1 MYLKNQKGSTLLE
14 VLVSLA
20 LVLFVVTALTITTIN
35 GLKNSQ
41 LSQNQLQATKLA
53 QEGVEQVKQA
63 RERNCE
69 IHLTGD
75 LIPYVWY
82 GPGQSIFSRNLGAD
96 FKLNVPGIRLSG
108 NPPPPPA
115 CSLDQVTTDQ
125 VLENKFNRRITIQ
138 DDVGV
143 NKKKVIVKVSWTDF
157 SGPHTSEVVTILGE
171 DY

>member
-1 MYLKNQKGSTLLE
+1 MYLRNQRGSTLLE

-53 QEGVEQVKQA
+53 QEGVEQIKQA

-69 IHLTGD
+69 IYFRGD
-75 LIPYVWY
+75 STAYVWY
-82 GPGQSIFSRNLGAD
+82 GPGQSIFSRNMGTN
-96 FKLNVPGIRLSG
+96 FKLNISGTSCRL
-108 NPPPPPA
+108 
-115 CSLDQVTTDQ
+115 DEVTSDQ
-125 VLENKFNRRITIQ
+125 VLENKFNRKITIQ
-138 DDVGV
+138 DDGTM
-143 NKKKVIVKVSWTDF
+143 NKKRIVVKVSWVDF
-157 SGPHTSEVVTILGE
+157 SGPHTTEVATILSE

>member
-69 IHLTGD
+69 IHLTAD
-75 LIPYVWY
+75 STPYVWY
-82 GPGQSIFSRNLGAD
+82 GPGVSLFSRTISAD
-96 FKLNVPGIRLSG
+96 FELNVPGVSLAG
-108 NPPPPPA
+108 APPPPPV
-115 CSLDQVTTDQ
+115 CSLDQVASDE
-125 VLENKFNRRITIQ
+125 VLDNKFNRKIIIQ
-138 DDVGV
+138 DDKII

-157 SGPHTSEVVTILGE
+157 SGPHTTEVATILSE